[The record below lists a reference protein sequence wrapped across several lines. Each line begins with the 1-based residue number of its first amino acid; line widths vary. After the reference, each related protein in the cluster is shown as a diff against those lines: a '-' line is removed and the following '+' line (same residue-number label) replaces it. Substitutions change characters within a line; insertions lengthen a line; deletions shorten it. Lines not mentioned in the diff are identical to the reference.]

1 MDVISCHVMFS
12 ALGKL
17 QALQYCKRPRRCFCY
32 DMTLMICPVSGFI
45 HEHRDRYIAQSGSLC
60 GQRLQPVAV
69 LLDFSKAAGDD
80 AHLRANIVVQIEE
93 LEPRRPQPPTLK

>member
-1 MDVISCHVMFS
+1 MSSLVMSCSRHWES
-12 ALGKL
+12 
-17 QALQYCKRPRRCFCY
+17 CRRYSTVKGPGRCSCY

-80 AHLRANIVVQIEE
+80 AHLRANIVVQMEE
-93 LEPRRPQPPTLK
+93 LEPRAQHVLCSA